1 MDFDK
6 INIDSVSYNVKD
18 TTARQQIGNET
29 TARKQADSQLSQQI
43 ENVSTSVQEEA
54 NAREQADSQIIAS
67 IPKQIGAALS
77 ESAQFI
83 TPQQFGAKADGTTDD
98 TAAINNALSAAQTGK
113 IGVYFPSGQYVVSS
127 FTVPAGVMI
136 KGVATFQA
144 DRNVGTWILPNQ
156 TATPAITLNSGCVL
170 SGFAFFYPGQVY
182 NNGPVVYAASIQVQ
196 NESTRVMITDVL
208 FYNSYDGI
216 NANNHHESLTITN
229 VQGYC
234 INTCVFAGDCSDV
247 DRFTN
252 IHTNVN
258 MLTATGY
265 ANAQSY
271 RTWTRANGVAF
282 RFGQGDWPCFT
293 DMFCWG
299 YRHGFYLE
307 PTNFRGSGYA
317 GMAGCHFVKCGADG
331 CGTAWVSVGI
341 SGQSYTNHWGLQFDD
356 CFMVAM
362 NADNPGNDTQF
373 AVLLQACDDATFNN
387 CRVWGTSV
395 PAFNL
400 QCAHALVNNCVFWEY
415 GSLNP
420 STSVGAIEV
429 HRGTVNVTNCVFRA
443 NNKPLA
449 GIYVKEE
456 CNGLTVT
463 NCTFVGFGG
472 NSWMVNNAEGIVQ
485 LYVCDNVLVDCDN
498 SKMFTGK
505 TPTGFGVIDMNN
517 VRHMINLTVQDGI

>member
-1 MDFDK
+1 MADFDK
-6 INIDSVSYNVKD
+6 ISIKGVSYNVKD
-18 TTARQQIGNET
+18 SMARQQITQQGQQLTQQISAET
-29 TARKQADSQLSQQI
+29 T
-43 ENVSTSVQEEA
+43 
-54 NAREQADSQIIAS
+54 AREQADSQIIAF
-67 IPKQIGAALS
+67 IPEQIDAALS

-282 RFGQGDWPCFT
+282 RFGHGDWPCFT

-307 PTNFRGSGYA
+307 PTNFRSSGYE

-387 CRVWGTSV
+387 CRVWGTEGT
-395 PAFNL
+395 AFNL
-400 QCAHALVNNCVFWEY
+400 QCGAAELNNCVFWEY
-415 GSLNP
+415 GTRNPNLNL
-420 STSVGAIEV
+420 SAVEV
-429 HRGTVNVTNCVFRA
+429 HTGTVNIHNCYFRGRGKA
-443 NNKPLA
+443 LSGVNVAESTP
-449 GIYVKEE
+449 
-456 CNGLTVT
+456 GLTVT
-463 NCTFVGFGG
+463 GCTFDNYGG
-472 NSWMVNNAEGIVQ
+472 SSWMCNVQ
-485 LYVCDNVLVDCDN
+485 SGSTVKQIYLCDNILRDCDN
-498 SKMFTGK
+498 SRMYAGSA
-505 TPTGFGVIDMNN
+505 PYGFGVLDINN
-517 VRHMINLTVQDGI
+517 VRHMVNLTVRDGI